1 MWLLI
6 SGNIPCEI
14 YRQFNIHHPIC
25 LPAQISLNMLVHCS
39 CPFMGLYLAW
49 VQCGLCS
56 KKLCFLW
63 CQSVLKGLIDVWE
76 YVLSTRR
83 ASMMGPATDQWNR
96 AQEDSQGLL
105 YKWGWSHFYSPK
117 TESLFSL
124 FLVMWYPM
132 HPLHIPNANSLCLLT
147 DTCCK
152 GTSMCI
158 RAQTNAYVYTPHSN
172 GYAFFT
178 WWSIPLGNALSV
190 IGQRMNK
197 PLGSQPC
204 LKALGK
210 NKNKK

>member
-83 ASMMGPATDQWNR
+83 ASMMGPATDRWNR
-96 AQEDSQGLL
+96 AQEDSLGLL

-117 TESLFSL
+117 TEWLFSL

-147 DTCCK
+147 DTSGAAKEQVCVSGHK
-152 GTSMCI
+152 QMPMYIHLTQMDMHFSLGG
-158 RAQTNAYVYTPHSN
+158 VYLWGMHFQS
-172 GYAFFT
+172 
-178 WWSIPLGNALSV
+178 
-190 IGQRMNK
+190 
-197 PLGSQPC
+197 
-204 LKALGK
+204 
-210 NKNKK
+210 